1 MNQVNTTMKT
11 IHWFCSEK
19 GIILQ
24 LSLPNE
30 MFYSHHQDGV
40 LMFSFLLASAFATPT
55 IVSNHVPPA
64 SGTYMFQWV
73 NDANVPF
80 TKYTFG
86 GTLVNQEFSS
96 FYAANRKIQ
105 TQQTLSQFIMNG
117 QYSWND
123 IQFGVQ
129 LPLVLDTEHNR
140 AALGVASGQKMGDLS
155 WNAMI
160 PLKKSNKEGWG
171 ASVLVRHTLPS
182 SQLAAPIGIEHHL
195 VSAEAV
201 LSSSVPMEKQWFWS
215 TNIGLEKQVLAT
227 EANSNYAAKLYA
239 RGGVGYAFAQS
250 TGLSLETWSALPIT
264 AEDVVNDTTTEMAIS
279 AFHQFHDVRFRASA
293 TMSLGESVDSLSG
306 RTSIGFV
313 YAPQVNIYDRDED
326 GLADEVDACP
336 LEPEDEDGIDD
347 FDGCPDHPLVTIQLV
362 DQNGAAIENQE
373 FLLAGKR
380 GFSGVPMEIPAGMWN
395 VRIDSRYITN
405 ASQEL
410 EVPNTEK
417 ITLSV
422 PVKQPYQDVSVD
434 IRNKNGKRLKNISW
448 GLVHANNM
456 HTNKNG
462 ALPVGE
468 QFVRLSADGY
478 RSVIQ
483 KLNVDPNG
491 KSSISVRLKK
501 SKVRKKGSRLVLSQ
515 SVVFKD
521 KKTAELEIRSY
532 SILNDVADL
541 MLSHPE
547 LDFTIETHT
556 DSVGSSKS
564 NLSFTQ
570 KQGDVIKRYLMDND
584 IQSNRLLVLARGEKN
599 PIANNM
605 YKSGRKKNRRVEF
618 RVQKNEIASR

>member
-1 MNQVNTTMKT
+1 
-11 IHWFCSEK
+11 
-19 GIILQ
+19 
-24 LSLPNE
+24 
-30 MFYSHHQDGV
+30 
-40 LMFSFLLASAFATPT
+40 MFSFLLASAFATPT
-55 IVSNHVPPA
+55 IVSNHVPPS

-73 NDANVPF
+73 NDANVAF

-123 IQFGVQ
+123 IQFGIQ

-155 WNAMI
+155 WSAML

-182 SQLAAPIGIEHHL
+182 SQLAAPVGVEHHL

-215 TNIGLEKQVLAT
+215 TNIGLQQQVIAT
-227 EANSNYAAKLYA
+227 DANSKYATQLYA

-250 TGLSLETWSALPIT
+250 TGLSLETWGALPIT
-264 AEDVVNDTTTEMAIS
+264 AEDVVNDTTTEIAIS
-279 AFHQFHDVRFRASA
+279 AFHQFHDVRFRAST

-306 RTSIGFV
+306 RTSIAVV

-326 GLADEVDACP
+326 GLTDEVDACP

-347 FDGCPDHPLVTIQLV
+347 FDGCPDHPLVTIQLI
-362 DQNGAAIENQE
+362 DQNGATIENQE

-380 GFSGVPMEIPAGMWN
+380 GVSGTPMEIPAGMWN
-395 VRIDSRYITN
+395 DQINSRTITN
-405 ASQEL
+405 SSQEV
-410 EVPNTEK
+410 EIPNTERF
-417 ITLSV
+417 ILTV
-422 PVKQPYQDVSVD
+422 PVHQPYQDVSVD
-434 IRNKNGKRLKNISW
+434 IRNEKGKKLKNIAW
-448 GLVHANNM
+448 GLVHTKSM
-456 HTNKNG
+456 HTDKSG
-462 ALPVGE
+462 ALPVGD

-483 KLNVDPNG
+483 KVNVDPNG
-491 KSSISVRLKK
+491 KSTISVRLTK
-501 SKVRKKGSRLVLSQ
+501 SKVRKKGSRLVLSEPI
-515 SVVFKD
+515 VFKGN
-521 KKTAELEIRSY
+521 KTADLEIRSY
-532 SILNDVADL
+532 GILNDVADL

-547 LDFTIETHT
+547 LQFTIETHT
-556 DSVGSSKS
+556 DSVGSKNS
-564 NLSFTQ
+564 NQTCTQ
-570 KQGDVIKRYLMDND
+570 SQGDIIKQYLMYND
-584 IQSNRLLVLARGEKN
+584 IHSDRLLVLAHGEKK

-605 YKSGRKKNRRVEF
+605 YRSGRKKNRRVEF
-618 RVQKNEIASR
+618 RVQTNGLASR